1 MLTEIL
7 LPTSANLCLE
17 EVVTEPNMIVLY
29 VSSGQTE
36 ALCPGCTH
44 RSQRVHSH
52 YTRTVA
58 DLPWAEWPVY
68 LKVLVQRFFCDN
80 PACRYKTFAESFA
93 EVVARYARR
102 SLRLATRQQ
111 QTAYALGGEAGA
123 KLAPHLIIPTSGDT
137 LLRLIRKVPPMEV
150 KSPRVLGV
158 DDWAWSKG
166 HRYGTILVDL
176 ERHRP
181 IDLLAD
187 RSAESLAAWLQAHPG
202 VEIVCRDR
210 AREYIDGVTQGAP
223 HAEQVADRWHLLQ
236 NLREALERLLDQHS
250 ACLYAAANEP
260 AAPILE
266 PEPPPSPQAN
276 DTPPPPSSPSL
287 TQAQQKRQA
296 TRDRRL
302 ARYQA
307 VLELQQQGLSRRA
320 IARQLGLGSRTIQRY
335 LDAGTFPEMAHRRKG
350 HSILDRYLP
359 YLQQR
364 WREGEHNASQLFHEI
379 KGQGY
384 SGGSGM
390 VSLWAVQQRGER
402 KRSRT
407 TKTEPKPPK
416 PIVQRPWSAGYAVWL
431 LLKDPERLPAE
442 KKAALERMLQTSPD
456 IQRAYNFTQA
466 FGRIVR
472 NRLSKALDPWLE
484 AVTQS
489 GLAPL
494 KTFAAGLE
502 RDKTAV
508 AAALSLPWS
517 QGQTEGQVNRLKLI
531 KRQMYGRAKFD
542 LLRLRVLTT

>member
-7 LPTSANLCLE
+7 LPASANLCLE
-17 EVVTEPNMIVLY
+17 EVVVEPNMIVLQ

-68 LKVLVQRFFCDN
+68 LNILVQRFFCDN
-80 PACRYKTFAESFA
+80 PACRYKTFAERFA

-102 SLRLATRQQ
+102 TLRLATRQQ
-111 QTAYALGGEAGA
+111 RTAYALGGEAGA
-123 KLAPHLIIPTSGDT
+123 KLAPHLTIPTSGDT
-137 LLRLIRKVPPMEV
+137 LLRLIRNAPPVEV
-150 KSPRVLGV
+150 QNPRVLGV
-158 DDWAWSKG
+158 DDWAWAKG

-176 ERHRP
+176 ERHCP

-187 RSAESLAAWLQAHPG
+187 RSADSLAAWLQAHPG

-223 HAEQVADRWHLLQ
+223 YAQQVADRWHLLQ

-260 AAPILE
+260 AVSVVA
-266 PEPPPSPQAN
+266 PEPSLSSQA
-276 DTPPPPSSPSL
+276 DETPPPASSPVRSQ
-287 TQAQQKRQA
+287 TQQKRQA

-320 IARQLGLGSRTIQRY
+320 IARQLGLGYRTIQRY
-335 LDAGTFPEMAHRRKG
+335 LDAGTFPEMAQRRKG
-350 HSILDRYLP
+350 RSILDQYLP

-364 WREGEHNASQLFHEI
+364 WHEGEHNASQLFREI
-379 KGQGY
+379 KPQGY
-384 SGGSGM
+384 SGGPGM
-390 VSLWAVQQRGER
+390 VSLWAAQQRGER
-402 KRSRT
+402 NRSRAP
-407 TKTEPKPPK
+407 KTEPKPPK

-431 LLKDPERLPAE
+431 LLKAPEQLPTE

-456 IQRAYNFTQA
+456 VQRAYNFAQA

-472 NRLSKALDPWLE
+472 GRLSKALDPWLE

-508 AAALSLPWS
+508 VAALSLPWS
-517 QGQTEGQVNRLKLI
+517 NGQTEGQVNRLKLL
-531 KRQMYGRAKFD
+531 KRQMYGRANFD
-542 LLRLRVLTT
+542 LLRLRVLAT

>member
-7 LPTSANLCLE
+7 LPKSANLCLE
-17 EVVTEPNMIVLY
+17 EVITEPTMIVLH

-44 RSQRVHSH
+44 RSKRVHSH

-58 DLPWAEWPVY
+58 DLPWAEWPIY

-80 PACRYKTFAESFA
+80 PACRSKTFAERFV

-102 SLRLATRQQ
+102 TLRLATRQQ

-123 KLAPHLIIPTSGDT
+123 KLAAHLIIPTSADT
-137 LLRLIRKVPPMEV
+137 LLRLIRKVSPVEV
-150 KSPRVLGV
+150 KSPKVLGV

-176 ERHRP
+176 ERHCP
-181 IDLLAD
+181 IDLLPD
-187 RSAESLAAWLQAHPG
+187 RSADSLAAWLQAHPE

-210 AREYIDGVTQGAP
+210 AKEYIDGATRGAP
-223 HAEQVADRWHLLQ
+223 QAQQVADRWHLLQ

-260 AAPILE
+260 AVPVIELTLPPSTQADETP
-266 PEPPPSPQAN
+266 PPPPSP
-276 DTPPPPSSPSL
+276 PL
-287 TQAQQKRQA
+287 TQAQQKCQT

-320 IARQLGLGSRTIQRY
+320 MARRLGLGYRTIQRY
-335 LDAGTFPEMAHRRKG
+335 LDADTFPEMAQRRKG
-350 HSILDRYLP
+350 RSILDKYVP

-364 WREGEHNASQLFHEI
+364 WLEGEHNGSQLFREI
-379 KGQGY
+379 KAQGY
-384 SGGSGM
+384 GGGPGM
-390 VSLWAVQQRGER
+390 VGLWAAQQRGER
-402 KRSRT
+402 KRSQA
-407 TKTEPKPPK
+407 TKTDPKQSK
-416 PIVQRPWSAGYAVWL
+416 PTVQRPWSARYAVWL
-431 LLKDPERLPAE
+431 LLKDPDLLPTE

-456 IQRAYNFTQA
+456 IQRAYNFAQA

-472 NRLSKALDPWLE
+472 GRLSKALTPWLE
-484 AVTQS
+484 AVAQS
-489 GLAPL
+489 GLTPL
-494 KTFAAGLE
+494 KSFAAGLE

-508 AAALSLPWS
+508 SAALSLIWS
-517 QGQTEGQVNRLKLI
+517 NGQTEGQVNRLKLI

-542 LLRLRVLTT
+542 LLRLRVLAT

>member
-1 MLTEIL
+1 MLTEVL
-7 LPTSANLCLE
+7 LPKSATLCLE
-17 EVVTEPNMIVLY
+17 EVVIGSNMIVLH

-36 ALCPGCTH
+36 ACCPGCTH
-44 RSQRVHSH
+44 RSKRVHSH
-52 YTRTVA
+52 YTRTIV

-68 LKVLVQRFFCDN
+68 LKVVVQRFFCDN
-80 PACRYKTFAESFA
+80 PACHYKTFAESFA
-93 EVVARYARR
+93 DMVARYARR
-102 SLRLATRQQ
+102 TLRLATRQQ

-123 KLAPHLIIPTSGDT
+123 KLAPHLTMSTSGDT
-137 LLRLIRKVPPMEV
+137 LLRLIRKAAPVEA

-202 VEIVCRDR
+202 IEIVCRDR
-210 AREYIDGVTQGAP
+210 AKAYIDGITQGAP
-223 HAEQVADRWHLLQ
+223 QAQQVADRWHLLQ

-260 AAPILE
+260 AVPILE
-266 PEPPPSPQAN
+266 PAPSLQAN
-276 DTPPPPSSPSL
+276 ETPPLSSSPSL

-296 TRDRRL
+296 TRARRL

-307 VLELQQQGLSRRA
+307 MLELQQQGLSRRA
-320 IARQLGLGSRTIQRY
+320 IAGQLGLGSRTIQRY
-335 LDAGTFPEMAHRRKG
+335 LDAGTFPEMAQRRKSR
-350 HSILDRYLP
+350 SILDQYLP
-359 YLQQR
+359 YLRQR
-364 WREGEHNASQLFHEI
+364 WGAGEYNASQLFREI
-379 KGQGY
+379 KSQGY

-390 VSLWAVQQRGER
+390 VSLWAAQQRGQP
-402 KRSRT
+402 KRSRP

-431 LLKDPERLPAE
+431 LLKDPELLPTE
-442 KKAALERMLQTSPD
+442 KKAALERMLQASPD
-456 IQRAYNFTQA
+456 VQRAYNFAQA

-472 NRLSKALDPWLE
+472 ERLSKALTPWLE

-494 KTFAAGLE
+494 KTFATGLE

-508 AAALSLPWS
+508 LAALSLPWNN
-517 QGQTEGQVNRLKLI
+517 GQTEGQVNRLKLI

-542 LLRLRVLTT
+542 LLRLRVLAT

>member
-1 MLTEIL
+1 MLIEIL
-7 LPTSANLCLE
+7 LPKSAGLCLG
-17 EVVTEPNMIVLY
+17 EVVTEPNMIVLH

-36 ALCPGCTH
+36 AICPGCTH
-44 RSQRVHSH
+44 RSKRVHSH

-80 PACRYKTFAESFA
+80 PACRYKTFAERFA
-93 EVVARYARR
+93 QVVARYARR
-102 SLRLATRQQ
+102 TLRLATRQQ

-123 KLAPHLIIPTSGDT
+123 KLAPHLSIPTSGDT
-137 LLRLIRKVPPMEV
+137 LLRLIRKVPPVEV
-150 KSPRVLGV
+150 KNPRVLGV
-158 DDWAWSKG
+158 DDWAWAKG

-181 IDLLAD
+181 IDLLPD
-187 RSAESLAAWLQAHPG
+187 RSADSLAAWLQAHPG

-223 HAEQVADRWHLLQ
+223 QAQQVADRWHLLQ

-260 AAPILE
+260 VAPVVE
-266 PEPPPSPQAN
+266 PEPPPSPQA
-276 DTPPPPSSPSL
+276 DETPPPASSPAL

-320 IARQLGLGSRTIQRY
+320 IARQLGLGYRTIQRY
-335 LDAGTFPEMAHRRKG
+335 LDAGTFPEMAQRRQG
-350 HSILDRYLP
+350 CSILDQYLP

-364 WREGEHNASQLFHEI
+364 WGEGEHNASQLFREI
-379 KGQGY
+379 KPQGY
-384 SGGSGM
+384 CGGSGM
-390 VSLWAVQQRGER
+390 VSLWAAQQRGEC

-407 TKTEPKPPK
+407 TKTEPKQPK
-416 PIVQRPWSAGYAVWL
+416 PTIQRPWSAAYAVWL
-431 LLKDPERLPAE
+431 LLKDPELLPTE
-442 KKAALERMLQTSPD
+442 KKAALERMLQTSPEV
-456 IQRAYNFTQA
+456 QRAYNFAQA

-472 NRLSKALDPWLE
+472 GRLSKALDPWLK

-508 AAALSLPWS
+508 SAALSLPWS

-542 LLRLRVLTT
+542 LLRLRVLAT

>member
-1 MLTEIL
+1 
-7 LPTSANLCLE
+7 
-17 EVVTEPNMIVLY
+17 MIVLY

-137 LLRLIRKVPPMEV
+137 LLRLIRKVPPVEV

-158 DDWAWSKG
+158 DDWAWAKG

-210 AREYIDGVTQGAP
+210 AREYIDGVTQGSP
-223 HAEQVADRWHLLQ
+223 HAQQVADRWHLLQ

-250 ACLYAAANEP
+250 ACPYAAANEP
-260 AAPILE
+260 VASIL
-266 PEPPPSPQAN
+266 EPPPSPQAN
-276 DTPPPPSSPSL
+276 ETPPPPSSPSL

-320 IARQLGLGSRTIQRY
+320 MARQLGLGSRTVQRY

-350 HSILDRYLP
+350 RSILDQYLP

-364 WREGEHNASQLFHEI
+364 WREGEHNASKLFGEI
-379 KGQGY
+379 KPQGY
-384 SGGSGM
+384 SGGPGL
-390 VSLWAVQQRGER
+390 VSLWAAQRRGER

-416 PIVQRPWSAGYAVWL
+416 PPVQRPWSAGYAVWL
-431 LLKDPERLPAE
+431 LLKNPQRLPTE

-472 NRLSKALDPWLE
+472 GRLSKALDPWLE
-484 AVTQS
+484 AVTQT

-542 LLRLRVLTT
+542 LLRLRVLAT